1 MCYTI
6 RVSDRTILSPIVCV
20 CYRRSSSFVC
30 CCSFFASWF
39 PYIPQY
45 CPTFYVL
52 LFFCP
57 YVFTF
62 TLRSNYPNVSMGSK
76 FSVTTFTSMT
86 TIHSPL
92 PHSALRNIPLS
103 HTLSAFFNPALPHL
117 IHFYPPRNN
126 FYGLTWHS
134 KVTYSSSPTCP
145 SSFESKR
152 RGWNV
157 LFFFSLNSWRESTV
171 PIQDYMFVYIIIINP
186 QVYV

>member
-20 CYRRSSSFVC
+20 CYHRSSSFVC

-52 LFFCP
+52 LFFAP
-57 YVFTF
+57 
-62 TLRSNYPNVSMGSK
+62 
-76 FSVTTFTSMT
+76 TSL
-86 TIHSPL
+86 HSPSAPIIQMYQWVLNSLL
-92 PHSALRNIPLS
+92 PPSPPWPRSIHHY
-103 HTLSAFFNPALPHL
+103 HTLLFETSLSLILSQLFLPS
-117 IHFYPPRNN
+117 IAPPYTLLSSRNN

-157 LFFFSLNSWRESTV
+157 LFFFT
-171 PIQDYMFVYIIIINP
+171 
-186 QVYV
+186 

>member
-1 MCYTI
+1 MCYMI

-30 CCSFFASWF
+30 CCSSFLSRLDFLTF
-39 PYIPQY
+39 PNIVLRF
-45 CPTFYVL
+45 TFYF
-52 LFFCP
+52 FFCP

-103 HTLSAFFNPALPHL
+103 HTLSAFFTQHCPTLYTFILPA
-117 IHFYPPRNN
+117 IIF
-126 FYGLTWHS
+126 
-134 KVTYSSSPTCP
+134 
-145 SSFESKR
+145 
-152 RGWNV
+152 
-157 LFFFSLNSWRESTV
+157 TV
-171 PIQDYMFVYIIIINP
+171 
-186 QVYV
+186 

>member
-6 RVSDRTILSPIVCV
+6 RVSDRTIFCLPIVCV

-30 CCSFFASWF
+30 CCSFFLVLISLHS
-39 PYIPQY
+39 PILS
-45 CPTFYVL
+45 YVL
-52 LFFCP
+52 RSTFFCP

-103 HTLSAFFNPALPHL
+103 HTLSAFFTQHCPTLYTFILPA
-117 IHFYPPRNN
+117 IIF
-126 FYGLTWHS
+126 
-134 KVTYSSSPTCP
+134 
-145 SSFESKR
+145 
-152 RGWNV
+152 
-157 LFFFSLNSWRESTV
+157 TV
-171 PIQDYMFVYIIIINP
+171 
-186 QVYV
+186 

>member
-39 PYIPQY
+39 PYITQY
-45 CPTFYVL
+45 CSTFYVL

-62 TLRSNYPNVSMGSK
+62 TLRSNYPNVSMGSQ

-86 TIHSPL
+86 AIHSPL
-92 PHSALRNIPLS
+92 PHSALRNIPPS
-103 HTLSAFFNPALPHL
+103 HTLSAFFTQHCPTLYTFILPAIIFTVWHDTQKWHIPPLLSVLLPSRVKGEDGMFCFSFHL
-117 IHFYPPRNN
+117 IPEGNPLF
-126 FYGLTWHS
+126 LS
-134 KVTYSSSPTCP
+134 KTTCLSTLSS
-145 SSFESKR
+145 
-152 RGWNV
+152 
-157 LFFFSLNSWRESTV
+157 
-171 PIQDYMFVYIIIINP
+171 
-186 QVYV
+186 